1 MSSVQKTVFILAAVV
16 ALLLA
21 ITVFAVLGNSNAGP
35 SKQALQAAGIVLL
48 AQTRE
53 LPNLKLINT
62 QGQEQS
68 LDSLKGRWTLVFFGY
83 TFCPDVCPTTLG
95 ELRQLLRKLPP
106 EARDKV
112 QVVMVS
118 VDPNRDTPEQ
128 LKNYLAYYQSDYQ
141 GFTGTLEQIQT
152 LASALSIPFI
162 PADTSLPNYTVDHS
176 ANLALLGPFAR
187 QKGFI
192 RAPLN
197 IEQLAQVLPEL
208 VKQ

>member
-1 MSSVQKTVFILAAVV
+1 MSVQKIVFILATVV
-16 ALLLA
+16 AIVLG
-21 ITVFAVLGNSNAGP
+21 ITVFAVLGNGNAGP
-35 SKQALQAAGIVLL
+35 SKQALQSAGIVLL
-48 AQTRE
+48 PQTRE
-53 LPNLKLINT
+53 LPKLELINE
-62 QGQEQS
+62 QGQKQTLE
-68 LDSLKGRWTLVFFGY
+68 SLKGRWTLVFFGY

-106 EARDKV
+106 ETRDKI
-112 QVVMVS
+112 QVLMVS

-128 LKNYLAYYQSDYQ
+128 LKNYLAYYQEGYK

-152 LASALSIPFI
+152 LANALSIPFI
-162 PADTSLPNYTVDHS
+162 PADTSKPNYTVDHS

-197 IEQLAQVLPEL
+197 IDKLAEVLPQL
-208 VKQ
+208 VNN